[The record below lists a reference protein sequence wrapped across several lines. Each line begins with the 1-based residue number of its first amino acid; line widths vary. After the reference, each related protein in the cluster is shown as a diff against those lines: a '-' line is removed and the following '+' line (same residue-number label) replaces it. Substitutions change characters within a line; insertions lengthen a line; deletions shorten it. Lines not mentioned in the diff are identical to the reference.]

1 MSFLPS
7 SLSLSLSLSLSFS
20 SFKEDGDGGEEG
32 GDGGEEGGSGG
43 VGERSGDGGS
53 GGSLHLASVI
63 RCLISPVVLVEA
75 SPLICFF
82 PSFCRNTHR
91 RHMSITCCI
100 HL

>member
-7 SLSLSLSLSLSFS
+7 SPSSLTLSLSLSFS

-53 GGSLHLASVI
+53 GGSLQF
-63 RCLISPVVLVEA
+63 SPTYKEFVPE
-75 SPLICFF
+75 F
-82 PSFCRNTHR
+82 
-91 RHMSITCCI
+91 MS
-100 HL
+100 